1 MWTKMVPVWLLKPS
15 PPPPGPQI
23 AKDVNVSTY
32 EKLIIYRY
40 CFSLLFLCMQCD
52 EVFMTLQYLWI
63 QHMVPQDPPTP
74 PPPPQKK
81 KLGPPPPPPPE

>member
-1 MWTKMVPVWLLKPS
+1 MNQDGPS
-15 PPPPGPQI
+15 LIIEALPPPPPGPQI

-32 EKLIIYRY
+32 EKLIIYWY

-63 QHMVPQDPPTP
+63 QHMVPQDPPP
-74 PPPPQKK
+74 PPKKK
-81 KLGPPPPPPPE
+81 KLAPPPPPPPE